1 MSERVRGLLIWALGV
16 GLVVL
21 AATLT
26 DRIFEAVYDPTLAV
40 LAPLVPGVAALLLPR
55 ERWAIRIPA
64 QVLIVAACGAAA
76 VVREDGALL
85 GDLARAAVRGPAIIL
100 SSEWP
105 APDRPIATITMVLF
119 TALAG
124 AVAAELARA
133 QRFAVAVLAPSVAVI
148 AICAFLAA
156 PAGPPSVRFLA
167 IWVIGAVTLLGL
179 AAGRGPRARVRSRQ
193 GDELPRRVGTG
204 WIGTAAVAALAVLV
218 PVLSASTLEEG
229 ERYDPREDRE
239 DPTDPED
246 EISPLAVLQ
255 EVRER
260 EPEEDQFTVSSAQ
273 FPRWRQVAL
282 TRFDGRAWMPPD
294 DFRPAGR
301 ELPVA
306 RGDVD
311 AQVQVD
317 VQIDTLSGRWLPSVD
332 GVVGVSTAVRID
344 SRDSGLL
351 SEGQLEPGFQYQL
364 TIQPDEATDEDLLAS
379 TATEPQSPLL
389 PGVVVP
395 PEILQL
401 ATQITAGAETDYDRA
416 LRIAEYLRDNH
427 ALDSESPAGHTL
439 GQVQL
444 FLEQT
449 QRGREEQ
456 FVAAYGLLASSV
468 GLPVRISVGWA
479 LPESA
484 TGPVVLQNANLDA
497 WPEVEFA
504 GLGWR
509 MFDPV
514 PLVETPPE
522 DTVTPAVP
530 QSQTDVGPTPTT
542 LPPPPVS
549 TVAPEDEESEAAAGS
564 GLSFATRAGLGL
576 VGLLAVIGLYV
587 GSVLLAKDRKRR
599 RRRAAAAVHRGVS
612 GAFVSGTDT
621 LVDLGS
627 SVRPSSTDREIVR
640 SVQARSDVDTVALR
654 RMAERSTKAVYSAG
668 LATLDD
674 VDAAWDDLDAFEGEL
689 RNQTGWARW
698 TRGRLSLRS
707 LRRGLRPW

>member
-1 MSERVRGLLIWALGV
+1 
-16 GLVVL
+16 
-21 AATLT
+21 
-26 DRIFEAVYDPTLAV
+26 
-40 LAPLVPGVAALLLPR
+40 
-55 ERWAIRIPA
+55 
-64 QVLIVAACGAAA
+64 
-76 VVREDGALL
+76 
-85 GDLARAAVRGPAIIL
+85 
-100 SSEWP
+100 
-105 APDRPIATITMVLF
+105 
-119 TALAG
+119 
-124 AVAAELARA
+124 
-133 QRFAVAVLAPSVAVI
+133 
-148 AICAFLAA
+148 
-156 PAGPPSVRFLA
+156 
-167 IWVIGAVTLLGL
+167 
-179 AAGRGPRARVRSRQ
+179 
-193 GDELPRRVGTG
+193 
-204 WIGTAAVAALAVLV
+204 
-218 PVLSASTLEEG
+218 
-229 ERYDPREDRE
+229 
-239 DPTDPED
+239 
-246 EISPLAVLQ
+246 
-255 EVRER
+255 
-260 EPEEDQFTVSSAQ
+260 
-273 FPRWRQVAL
+273 
-282 TRFDGRAWMPPD
+282 PD

-416 LRIAEYLRDNH
+416 LRIAEYLRDNY

-640 SVQARSDVDTVALR
+640 SVQARSDVDTVALW

-668 LATLDD
+668 LATL
-674 VDAAWDDLDAFEGEL
+674 
-689 RNQTGWARW
+689 
-698 TRGRLSLRS
+698 
-707 LRRGLRPW
+707 